1 MSAYSANTLCRLREI
16 LASNRGTFMELGISP
31 ILTFGLIMQMLAGA
45 TFIVVGDTSKDRAL
59 FNGTQKL
66 FRVVI
71 TVEQA
76 IVQGDA

>member
-1 MSAYSANTLCRLREI
+1 MSTWSVKRQLRRDDTCGPPNKMGMRTYS
-16 LASNRGTFMELGISP
+16 
-31 ILTFGLIMQMLAGA
+31 
-45 TFIVVGDTSKDRAL
+45 VGDTSKDRAL